1 MTSPGTPDPANPDDV
16 PARPDGVPS
25 QPDGGRPGTDAGPSG
40 NGRAVVVG
48 LLAGFTSGLFGV
60 GGGVVIVPGL
70 VMLARFPQRL
80 AHGTSLTAIVP
91 IALAGMAGYAVAG
104 EVDLAV
110 ALLVAAGGLVGAPL
124 GVAALARLSNRF
136 LQLGFAGV
144 LLLTAVRMVMEEGD
158 GVGRVVIGVGDAIG
172 YVVTGLA
179 AGMLAG
185 LMGVGGGVIIVPLLT
200 IVFGFPLVLAKGTS
214 LAVIVP
220 TALVGTLRN
229 IRHRTTDLRA
239 GVLVGAAGVLTAAA
253 ASQISLGL
261 DPTLSAWL
269 FAALLVLV
277 AVRLVRRA
285 RSGH

>member
-1 MTSPGTPDPANPDDV
+1 MTSADPADSAEPAAEPGDLPGDV
-16 PARPDGVPS
+16 PP
-25 QPDGGRPGTDAGPSG
+25 GRS
-40 NGRAVVVG
+40 RAVIVG
-48 LLAGFTSGLFGV
+48 LVAGFTSGLFGV

-91 IALAGMAGYAVAG
+91 IALAGMLGYAVAG

-124 GVAALARLSNRF
+124 GVAALARLSNRL

-144 LLLTAVRMVMEEGD
+144 LLLTAVRMVIEEGD
-158 GVGRVVIGVGDAIG
+158 GVGRVVIGVGDAVG
-172 YVVTGLA
+172 YMATGLA

-220 TALVGTLRN
+220 TAIIGTLRN
-229 IRHRTTDLRA
+229 VRHGTTNLRT
-239 GVLVGAAGVLTAAA
+239 GVLMGAAGVLTAAW
-253 ASQISLGL
+253 ASQISLEL
-261 DPTLSAWL
+261 DPTVSAWS
-269 FAALLVLV
+269 FSALLVLV